1 LEIKWFLVRTTLD
14 LPFPCKAENLLMSSR
29 DVLTARMAED
39 LIGPFDPK
47 ETIDARPSDVYL
59 TGILWPQ
66 NTAIP
71 PDQDERL
78 AIASGDGD
86 VGEESDVAQPLAAQM
101 RRPSTAGISFA
112 CSSGSTHA
120 SVVVEVHCGRY
131 EPHETEKE
139 RWIRIPCAPSP
150 ITLEL
155 TPGTQD
161 VALSA
166 VGIEG
171 VRLNVRALAF
181 SGGTL
186 ATITLVNGSTPERS
200 REAIERAT
208 LFQTGVVV
216 RAAENSRLIT
226 RPSRKAAIDADD
238 RSNALLFRRS
248 REYAT
253 GHTCSAQWDSS
264 EDGSEI
270 EAVKTAWIP
279 AATAKAVSAVG
290 SPHFKHLG
298 ENGALAAATLAH
310 CSNSEL
316 VAHLTSLCDAY
327 AAWLGDQRVG
337 LVDVPSEM
345 TEAAQRHL
353 DEIAK
358 VLGRMRSGVTRLG
371 TDSAMSEAFR
381 LANFA
386 METQRKWS
394 GSSLV
399 WRPFQLGF
407 LLLSMES
414 TLDRMH
420 TDRDVMDLLW
430 FPTGGGKTEAYL
442 GLVAMVAFHRRLIGE
457 RPEDGAGV
465 ACIMRY
471 TLRLLTTQ
479 QFIRAAATI
488 CACEAIRRGT
498 VDAGYKPRL
507 GTVPFSLGLWVGGD
521 ATPNTRKEAF
531 ENWGVQFS
539 ASAKQLVKCPC
550 CASDLDYIQRREN
563 DSVVVRCHTSACAL
577 SKAPIPVWTV
587 DEDIYE
593 QRPTMLLGTVDK
605 FAQIVRNAKTSTL
618 FGVGSPMQPQLILQ
632 DELHLIS
639 GPLGTLTGL
648 YETAVDIILSSNGR
662 PPKIVGSTATI
673 RRAQEQVLALFD
685 RHTCQFPPPGLDAD
699 DSGFAVVDAQAPGR
713 RYIGLTTAGRS
724 AKFTLQ
730 AVSASLLNGA
740 AHALSEEERDPYWTL
755 LAYFNSLRE
764 LGGALVLMQDDVS
777 DTLALLASRTGQSA
791 RQLSDIEEL
800 TSRRS
805 QAEIRDMLDKLAVR
819 VDQPGAVD
827 VVLATNMVSVGVDI
841 PRLGLMLVNGQP
853 KTMAEYIQATSRV
866 GRGNVAGL
874 VVALLNNAKPRD
886 RSHFETFSTWHA
898 MLYRFVEATSATPF
912 APRARDRALHAV
924 LVALVRH
931 LIPGMLEHPK
941 WTDAAIDHARKL
953 IDLVAARAARIDEDE
968 SDVRDE
974 LNRRLDVWIR
984 RSPERYWKKKGAR
997 DASLMESAEEAA
1009 AKRAAGKIVGQA
1021 WATPNSMRG
1030 VEPATPFRLVPRL
1043 RNDDAAQ

>member
-1 LEIKWFLVRTTLD
+1 MI
-14 LPFPCKAENLLMSSR
+14 SR
-29 DVLTARMAED
+29 DVLTARLAED

-47 ETIDARPSDVYL
+47 ETIDSRPSDVYL

-66 NTAIP
+66 NTAVP

-78 AIASGDGD
+78 ATAGGDGD
-86 VGEESDVAQPLAAQM
+86 AGEEADDASQPPAAQM

-112 CSSGSTHA
+112 CSSTTTHP
-120 SVVVEVHCGRY
+120 SVVVEVRCGRY
-131 EPHETEKE
+131 EPHEEDKD
-139 RWIRIPCAPSP
+139 RWVRVPCAPPP
-150 ITLEL
+150 IVLDL

-171 VRLNVRALAF
+171 VRLNVRALPF
-181 SGGTL
+181 PGGTL

-208 LFQTGVVV
+208 LFQAGVVV
-216 RAAENSRLIT
+216 RAAGSSRLIT

-253 GHTCSAQWDSS
+253 GHTCSAEWDSCKGG
-264 EDGSEI
+264 DGI
-270 EAVKTAWIP
+270 DAVRTSWIP
-279 AATAKAVSAVG
+279 AATAPTVSAVG
-290 SPHFKHLG
+290 SPHFEHLG
-298 ENGALAAATLAH
+298 DCGALAAATLAR
-310 CSNSEL
+310 CSTPEL
-316 VAHLTSLCDAY
+316 IGHLTSLCDAY

-337 LVDVPSEM
+337 LADVPSEM
-345 TEAAQRHL
+345 AETAQVHL

-358 VLGRMRSGVTRLG
+358 ILDRMRRGVERLG

-381 LANFA
+381 LANLA
-386 METQRKWS
+386 METQRTWG

-414 TLDRMH
+414 TLDRAH
-420 TDRDVMDLLW
+420 PDRDVMDLLW

-457 RPEDGAGV
+457 NPDDGAGV

-498 VDAGYKPRL
+498 VDAGHRLRL
-507 GTVPFSLGLWVGGD
+507 GAVPFSLGLWVGGD
-521 ATPNTRKEAF
+521 ATPNTRKVAF
-531 ENWGVQFS
+531 DNRGVQFA
-539 ASAKQLVKCPC
+539 ASANQLVKCPC
-550 CASDLDYIQRREN
+550 CGSDLHYIQRREK
-563 DSVVVRCHTSACAL
+563 DSVIVQCRTAACSL

-605 FAQIVRNAKTSTL
+605 FAQIVRKAETSAL
-618 FGVGSPMQPQLILQ
+618 FGIGSQMQPQLILQ
-632 DELHLIS
+632 DELHLIA

-648 YETAVDIILSSNGR
+648 YESAVDIILSANGR

-673 RRAQEQVLALFD
+673 RRAQEQVRALFD
-685 RHTCQFPPPGLDAD
+685 RGTCQFPPPGLDAD
-699 DSGFAVVDAQAPGR
+699 DSGFAVVDSNAQGR
-713 RYIGLTTAGRS
+713 RYVGLTTAGRS

-740 AHALSEEERDPYWTL
+740 ANALSLEERDPYWTL

-777 DTLALLASRTGQSA
+777 DTLALLASRTAQPP

-886 RSHFETFSTWHA
+886 RSHFETFSTWHT

-912 APRARDRALHAV
+912 ASRARDRALHAV

-931 LIPGMLEHPK
+931 LIPGMLEEPN
-941 WTDAAIDHARKL
+941 WTDDAINRAREL
-953 IDLVAARAARIDEDE
+953 IDKVAERAARIDKDE
-968 SDVRDE
+968 SEEVRGE
-974 LNRRLDVWIR
+974 LNRRLDAWIR
-984 RSPERYWKKKGAR
+984 RSPERYWQKKGSR
-997 DASLMESAEEAA
+997 DASLMQSAEEAA
-1009 AKRAAGKIVGQA
+1009 ARRATGKVVGQA
-1021 WATPNSMRG
+1021 WPTPNSMRG
-1030 VEPATPFRLVPRL
+1030 VEPATPYRLVPRL
-1043 RNDDAAQ
+1043 RNDDATQ